1 MGDSFIQTDTPNMQV
16 CDTSTGPTLNFKDR
30 NLQTRFEQMMTPETR
45 QALREAL
52 GQIQK
57 PLGLFQAREDTTT
70 TETTTAL
77 PTYAA
82 VVVPV
87 SEDPHPSGQWKKC
100 VDGTPNCGLLHD
112 LMSLEWGKFKDGFD
126 ELTKEMSGSQNKYD
140 GTRRNINDELATIND
155 DKTKYTE

>member
-1 MGDSFIQTDTPNMQV
+1 MGGELRVSSQQGIFDKDRERKYAEERLDKVTVSFEATLFENQREMTIRKNDLAVFDFILKASACKEDSFIQTDTPNMQV
-16 CDTSTGPTLNFKDR
+16 CETSTGPTLNFKDR

-57 PLGLFQAREDTTT
+57 PLGLFQAREGTTTT

-87 SEDPHPSGQWKKC
+87 
-100 VDGTPNCGLLHD
+100 
-112 LMSLEWGKFKDGFD
+112 
-126 ELTKEMSGSQNKYD
+126 
-140 GTRRNINDELATIND
+140 
-155 DKTKYTE
+155 